1 MIRDVEYLF
10 MFLLAICISSVENY
24 LFSSSAHLLIRLL
37 VFLMLSCI
45 NSLYMLD
52 INPLLVISFGSILS
66 HSVGCLST
74 FSMVS
79 FAVQKLLSLI
89 RFHLFICVFIFIILG
104 GGAQKILLQF
114 ISKGVLPA
122 VETDGG

>member
-1 MIRDVEYLF
+1 
-10 MFLLAICISSVENY
+10 
-24 LFSSSAHLLIRLL
+24 
-37 VFLMLSCI
+37 
-45 NSLYMLD
+45 MLD

-89 RFHLFICVFIFIILG
+89 RFHLFIF
-104 GGAQKILLQF
+104 AF
-114 ISKGVLPA
+114 ISFTSGDGSKKDIA
-122 VETDGG
+122 VIYVKKCSAYVFL